1 MDVKQLVK
9 YSTPVVFIRIL
20 FSKVQEA
27 WILTKYLDTAGMRRN
42 PRKLA
47 TDLHI
52 RSHALEKGMSIGNGR
67 VGFGIPKATSLIND
81 IGLYLRLGGVM
92 ATPQAGVPY

>member
-1 MDVKQLVK
+1 MDIKQLVK

-27 WILTKYLDTAGMRRN
+27 WTLTKYLDTAGMRRN

-52 RSHALEKGMSIGNGR
+52 RVHALEKGMSIGKGR
-67 VGFGIPKATSLIND
+67 VGFGIPKAISLIKD
-81 IGLYLRLGGVM
+81 IGLYLRLGG
-92 ATPQAGVPY
+92 G